1 MNSNLSKTG
10 VFEPLH
16 AAHAIDQVQIAINLA
31 QPLDEAKFK
40 AVREAMQVFTA
51 DLPGLAEIQRVSFG
65 FGQAAG
71 FANVG
76 NPPAVP
82 NGFVMHRVAPNGAV
96 ESEVT
101 ITPQSITFR
110 TTLYT
115 RWDKVWEQ
123 FGKYLKAIIGTYAAN
138 TQLLQVVLT
147 YVDKFVWNGLS
158 ADCQPKLLLRMSSP
172 YISPHV
178 FEISDMW
185 HIHTGAFIVADSQ
198 TKRLMNINIDCL
210 DEQTINSV
218 RRIVGITTTLTDIF
232 NQVGLNE
239 FQVSGIDAFEK
250 LQDRL
255 TMLHAKSKELFKGV
269 ISDEMCKRIDLA

>member
-1 MNSNLSKTG
+1 MSSNLSRTG

-31 QPLDEAKFK
+31 QPLDDAKFK
-40 AVREAMQVFTA
+40 AVREAMQAFVP

-76 NPPAVP
+76 NVPAVP

-110 TTLYT
+110 TTVYT

-123 FGKYLKAIIGTYAAN
+123 FGKYLKAIIGIYAAN
-138 TQLLQVVLT
+138 APLLQVVLT
-147 YVDKFVWNGLS
+147 YIDKFVWNGLS
-158 ADCQPKLLLRMSSP
+158 ADCQPKLLLRMGSP
-172 YISPHV
+172 YICPHA

-185 HIHTGAFIVADSQ
+185 HVHNGAFIVADSQ

-210 DEQTINSV
+210 DEQTINNV

-232 NQVGLNE
+232 NQIGFDE
-239 FQVSGIDAFEK
+239 FQLSENDAFEK

-255 TMLHAKSKELFKGV
+255 TMLHTKSKELFKDV
-269 ISDEMCKRIDLA
+269 ISDEMCKRIDLS